1 MRSAYLLVSHGSR
14 DPRPQVAME
23 RLAWLLQGSREQGA
37 GSRETRESGEKIL
50 RVSSH
55 TSHTSHTTHHDAANI
70 GAAPMRGK
78 PALPPAC
85 EDASPPPASP
95 RTTYS
100 RLPTSDSLSP
110 LIGTACL
117 ELSQKPLHQQIAEFS
132 DRALSCGY
140 QQVQIVPLFLLP
152 GVHVME
158 DIPAEVEQARQALKV
173 KVKLEL
179 RPHLGFHAGLARL
192 LKQQLDRTQ
201 AEKTILLAHGSR
213 RAGSEHPVEAI
224 AQQISAVTAY
234 WSVAPSLDERVQELA
249 LAGWRRIAIV
259 PYFLFAGG
267 ITDAIADVVG
277 QLQQQFPAIEF
288 CLMQPLGATQELAD
302 LVWDLIET

>member
-14 DPRPQVAME
+14 DPRPQVALK
-23 RLAWLLQGSREQGA
+23 RLAWLLQGSRGEKRAEGAQGA
-37 GSRETRESGEKIL
+37 QEAEGATISHKLQVSCLSQERKRA
-50 RVSSH
+50 SSH
-55 TSHTSHTTHHDAANI
+55 A
-70 GAAPMRGK
+70 
-78 PALPPAC
+78 
-85 EDASPPPASP
+85 P
-95 RTTYS
+95 RTPHSTPLPNNS
-100 RLPTSDSLSP
+100 RLPTPDSRLP

-179 RPHLGFHAGLARL
+179 RPHLGSHTGLARL
-192 LKQQLDRTQ
+192 LQQQLDRTQ
-201 AEKTILLAHGSR
+201 AEQTILLAHGSR
-213 RAGSEHPVEAI
+213 RKGSEHPVEAI

-234 WSVAPSLDERVQELA
+234 WSVAPSLDARVQELV
-249 LAGWRRIAIV
+249 LAGWRRIAIL

-267 ITDAIADVVG
+267 ITDAIAEVVG

-302 LVWDLIET
+302 LIWDAIET

>member
-1 MRSAYLLVSHGSR
+1 MQSAYLLVSHGSR

-37 GSRETRESGEKIL
+37 GSREAEEQRKQRRLGAEERSRAIL
-50 RVSSH
+50 A
-55 TSHTSHTTHHDAANI
+55 TSHSLD
-70 GAAPMRGK
+70 
-78 PALPPAC
+78 
-85 EDASPPPASP
+85 
-95 RTTYS
+95 S
-100 RLPTSDSLSP
+100 RLPTPDSLSL

-117 ELSQKPLHQQIAEFS
+117 ELGQKPLHQQIAEFS
-132 DRALSCGY
+132 DRALSYGY

-158 DIPAEVEQARQALKV
+158 DIPAEVEQARQILKS

-201 AEKTILLAHGSR
+201 AEQTILLAHGSR
-213 RAGSEHPVEAI
+213 RAGSEYPVEAI

-234 WSVAPSLDERVQELA
+234 WSVAPSLDQRVQELA

-267 ITDAIADVVG
+267 ITDAIAEVVG

-302 LVWDLIET
+302 LIWDLIET

>member
-14 DPRPQVAME
+14 DPRPQLAME
-23 RLAWLLQGSREQGA
+23 RLARLLQTSREQLPSHKSQVT
-37 GSRETRESGEKIL
+37 SRQPQLIPNSEFRIPN
-50 RVSSH
+50 SS
-55 TSHTSHTTHHDAANI
+55 
-70 GAAPMRGK
+70 PV
-78 PALPPAC
+78 
-85 EDASPPPASP
+85 
-95 RTTYS
+95 
-100 RLPTSDSLSP
+100 P

-132 DRALSCGY
+132 ARALSCGY

-192 LKQQLDRTQ
+192 LKQQLDQTQ
-201 AEKTILLAHGSR
+201 AEQTILLAHGSR
-213 RAGSEHPVEAI
+213 RKGSEHPVEAI

-234 WSVAPSLDERVQELA
+234 WSVAPSLNQRVQELA

-267 ITDAIADVVG
+267 ITDAIAEVVG

-302 LVWDLIET
+302 LIWDLIET

>member
-14 DPRPQVAME
+14 DPRPQVALE
-23 RLAWLLQGSREQGA
+23 RLAWLLQGSR
-37 GSRETRESGEKIL
+37 GEKRAEGAEGAQEAEGATISHKL
-50 RVSSH
+50 QVSCLSQERKRASSH
-55 TSHTSHTTHHDAANI
+55 A
-70 GAAPMRGK
+70 
-78 PALPPAC
+78 
-85 EDASPPPASP
+85 P
-95 RTTYS
+95 RTPHST
-100 RLPTSDSLSP
+100 P

-179 RPHLGFHAGLARL
+179 RPHLGSHTGLARL
-192 LKQQLDRTQ
+192 LQQQLDRTQ
-201 AEKTILLAHGSR
+201 AEQTILLAHGSR
-213 RAGSEHPVEAI
+213 RKGSEHPVEAI

-234 WSVAPSLDERVQELA
+234 WSVAPSLDARVQELV
-249 LAGWRRIAIV
+249 LAGWRRIAIL

-267 ITDAIADVVG
+267 ITDAIAEVVG
-277 QLQQQFPAIEF
+277 QLQQQFPATEF

-302 LVWDLIET
+302 LIWDAIET